1 MLSRALR
8 LLFQLVS
15 GRLRG
20 RSPAS
25 LARSLILHNVVSAC
39 RWLIMADSNHLKRP
53 FAQVASDHKLPHP
66 HSVLYEIHSSLSVE
80 TSTSSSPSTAAKR
93 RSRSLSR
100 TDIRRQ
106 AGLRSLPSSD
116 SFPSFM
122 SALGVS
128 RRSHNEAQGDSSL
141 GTKAIVSMGPPS
153 SVVMNTTRTR
163 AASHTRPF
171 APVTHPEK
179 EHSLYPGHGHVSY
192 PSGPIHY
199 PREYVSVASES
210 TDSSPTT
217 TSSTFDSPIIVD
229 PSPSSSPESPTSL
242 PPLASIK
249 PSSYAV
255 SGDMHTRPP
264 SADAFMSSIRSEAP
278 KKGRNLKNLSLRLPP
293 PNQSCPTLCTA
304 PIREPQQIGA
314 PVPVPR
320 TSRRRPTN
328 LTIQTPGLDRSFST
342 GILSVVPPTPS
353 TRPSLRRFES
363 SPSLQTAFSPPD
375 TAVPSQV
382 KERRNS
388 SHDTYV
394 RSKFVSNQPLQALGE
409 EDDSPVSR
417 ESAKANEKGYPD
429 GPILIYDSGLY
440 LYAEPNREEASN
452 FDCVFNVAKE
462 VANPFKGV
470 PKNDKQTTVMSV
482 WKTAIDS
489 GPGTTPC
496 TARSDATF
504 KTAVEFVSD
513 ESPTTPRADKQPEY
527 IHVPWDHNSEIL
539 DDLYTLCEMIDER
552 ISKGKKVLIHCQLG
566 VSRSASLVIA
576 YGLYKNPHLDFNSV
590 YSIVKGRSSW
600 VGPNMSLIYQL
611 TDFRS
616 RVKQGGPTKP
626 PPEEWFKE
634 MSETD
639 STTGPLAAP
648 ESKPDPALLANLLSP
663 SAMRDTFAIPRP
675 ATSGGT
681 RRGVSPR
688 PLPLREKYPTIHAFQ
703 PTSRPSAMSLYPQE
717 SSSHTDLDTN
727 DIPPPTPA
735 IFSPKATE
743 FLEARTRTSLT
754 AGDLAFHH
762 RISIDG
768 AAHPAPAQP
777 SLMADPRSPQQQ
789 REPFIMRNIDE
800 FL

>member
-1 MLSRALR
+1 
-8 LLFQLVS
+8 
-15 GRLRG
+15 
-20 RSPAS
+20 
-25 LARSLILHNVVSAC
+25 
-39 RWLIMADSNHLKRP
+39 MADSNHLKRP
-53 FAQVASDHKLPHP
+53 FAQVAAEHKLS
-66 HSVLYEIHSSLSVE
+66 HSHSALYEIHSSLSVE
-80 TSTSSSPSTAAKR
+80 SLTNTTSARLTAAKR

-106 AGLRSLPSSD
+106 AGLRSLSSSD

-122 SALGVS
+122 STLGVS
-128 RRSHNEAQGDSSL
+128 RTSQNEGRGEASL
-141 GTKAIVSMGPPS
+141 GTKTIVSMGPPS
-153 SVVMNTTRTR
+153 KVVMNATRTR
-163 AASHTRPF
+163 ASSHTSRPF
-171 APVTHPEK
+171 APGA
-179 EHSLYPGHGHVSY
+179 HSDMDHSQYPGHGHVPY
-192 PSGPIHY
+192 PSGPIHF

-217 TSSTFDSPIIVD
+217 TSSTFDSPIIVE
-229 PSPSSSPESPTSL
+229 PSPSSSPESPTSI
-242 PPLASIK
+242 PPLPTIK
-249 PSSYAV
+249 PTSYAV

-264 SADAFMSSIRSEAP
+264 SADAFLPSIKSEAP

-293 PNQSCPTLCTA
+293 PNQSRPALCTA
-304 PIREPQQIGA
+304 PIRELPQQIGA

-320 TSRRRPTN
+320 TARRRPTN

-342 GILSVVPPTPS
+342 GVLSVVPPTPS
-353 TRPSLRRFES
+353 TRPSLRHFES
-363 SPSLQTAFSPPD
+363 SPSLQTVFSSPPD
-375 TAVPSQV
+375 TAVPAQV

-388 SHDTYV
+388 SHDTYI
-394 RSKFVSNQPLQALGE
+394 RSKFVSNPPLQALGE
-409 EDDSPVSR
+409 EEDDPVSR

-462 VANPFKGV
+462 VTNPFKGM

-482 WKTAIDS
+482 WKTAMSDS
-489 GPGTTPC
+489 GPQTAGMTPR

-504 KTAVEFVSD
+504 KTAVEFVTD
-513 ESPTTPRADKQPEY
+513 ESPATPRAEKQPEY

-576 YGLYKNPHLDFNSV
+576 YGLYKNPALDFNSV
-590 YSIVKGRSSW
+590 YGIVKGRSSW

-616 RVKQGGPTKP
+616 RVTQGGPTKQ

-634 MSETD
+634 MSETT
-639 STTGPLAAP
+639 STTSNGSLAAP
-648 ESKPDPALLANLLSP
+648 EITKPDPDPARLAP
-663 SAMRDTFAIPRP
+663 SGIRDTFAIPRR
-675 ATSGGT
+675 ATSGGM

-703 PTSRPSAMSLYPQE
+703 PTPTNAATLYPQQG
-717 SSSHTDLDTN
+717 SSSHTN
-727 DIPPPTPA
+727 DIPPSTPSL
-735 IFSPKATE
+735 FSPKASE
-743 FLEARTRTSLT
+743 FLEPRTRTSLA
-754 AGDLAFHH
+754 AGDLAIHH

-768 AAHPAPAQP
+768 ASHPAPAQP
-777 SLMADPRSPQQQ
+777 TLVADPRSPQQK